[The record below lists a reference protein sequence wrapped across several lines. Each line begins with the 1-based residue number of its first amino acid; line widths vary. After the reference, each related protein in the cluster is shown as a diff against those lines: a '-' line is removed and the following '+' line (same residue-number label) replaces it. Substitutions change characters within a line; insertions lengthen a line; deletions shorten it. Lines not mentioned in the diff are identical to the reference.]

1 MKVFGLSLIG
11 LLFAFSPQKNETVTI
26 TCKVQNCG
34 NILRVYQ
41 FDGVMFKEIQ
51 SVVAEIP
58 DTYEFKIPKSEQKFY
73 YIGNDPNQLL
83 PIILGTE
90 NSISISGNCAA
101 MRSAKVEGS
110 KVNSGYELLKSEIN
124 QLRDRTNF
132 FNQQLQN
139 AEANSAEEKE
149 YSGKLKTLDERK
161 LFLLD
166 SLKKANPFLGRVMA
180 LNTYLSYP
188 HHGKAYPDEIAYF
201 AGEYFRHADFKDA
214 GYNKLPWVYEAF
226 KSYTSTLVAVQV
238 PPAQLRAYVEKS
250 METIPK
256 GSDAHKMALSGVINI
271 LQQTENPEFI
281 YFGEGFIAAFKTKDP
296 GAVANMTQELDRK
309 RAFVVGAVAPDFTQP
324 TPDEKTKSL
333 SSLRGKI
340 VLVDFWA
347 SWCGP
352 CRRDN
357 PEVVKLYETYK
368 DKGFDIL
375 GVSLD
380 RDKERWL
387 QAIQQDGLVWN
398 HVSDLKGWQND
409 VAKRYGVSS
418 IPHTVLVDREGRII
432 ARGLRGP
439 ALAEKLKELFQ

>member
-11 LLFAFSPQKNETVTI
+11 LLFAFSPQKNETVTV

-41 FDGVMFKEIQ
+41 FDGVMFKEVQ
-51 SVVAEIP
+51 SIVAATP
-58 DTYEFKIPKSEQKFY
+58 DTYEFKLPKSEQKFY

-90 NSISISGNCAA
+90 NSISISGNCSA

-110 KVNSGYELLKSEIN
+110 KVNAGYEQLKSEIN

-132 FNQQLQN
+132 FNRQLQN
-139 AEANSAEEKE
+139 AEANSTEEKE

-166 SLKKANPFLGRVMA
+166 SLKKANPFLARVMA

-214 GYNKLPWVYEAF
+214 GYSKLPWVYEAF

-250 METIPK
+250 MEAIPK
-256 GSDAHKMALSGVINI
+256 GSDTHKMALSGVINI

-281 YFGEGFIAAFKTKDP
+281 YFGENFIAAFKTKDP

-309 RAFVVGAVAPDFTQP
+309 RAFVIGSVAPDFTQP
-324 TPDEKTKSL
+324 TPDDKTKSL

-409 VAKRYGVSS
+409 VAQRYGVTS
-418 IPHTVLVDREGRII
+418 IPHTMLVDREGRII

>member
-1 MKVFGLSLIG
+1 MKVFGLSFIA
-11 LLFAFSPQKNETVTI
+11 LLFALTPQKNETVTV

-34 NILRVYQ
+34 NIMRVYQ
-41 FDGVMFKEIQ
+41 FDGMMFKEVQ
-51 SVVAEIP
+51 SVVASVP

-73 YIGNDPNQLL
+73 YLGNDPNQLL

-90 NSISISGNCAA
+90 SGISVNGNCSA

-110 KVNSGYELLKSEIN
+110 KVNSGYEKLKSEIN
-124 QLRDRTNF
+124 QLRDRTNY
-132 FNQQLQN
+132 FNRQLQS
-139 AEANSAEEKE
+139 AEANSADEKE

-166 SLKKANPFLGRVMA
+166 SLKKANPFLAQVMA

-188 HHGKAYPDEIAYF
+188 HHGKAYPDEISYF
-201 AGEYFRHADFKDA
+201 ASEYFRHADFKDA

-226 KSYTSTLVAVQV
+226 KSYTNTLVAVKL
-238 PPAQLRAYVEKS
+238 PATELRAYLEKS
-250 METIPK
+250 MQAIPK
-256 GSDAHKMALSGVINI
+256 GSDAHKMALGGVINV
-271 LQQTENPEFI
+271 LQQSENPEFI
-281 YFGEGFIAAFKTKDP
+281 YFGESFIAAFKTKDP

-309 RAFVVGAVAPDFTQP
+309 RAFVIGAEAPDFSQP
-324 TPDEKTKSL
+324 MPDEKPKSL

-380 RDKERWL
+380 RDKEKWL
-387 QAIQQDGLVWN
+387 QAIQQDGLVWH

>member
-11 LLFAFSPQKNETVTI
+11 LLFALSPQKNETVTVS
-26 TCKVQNCG
+26 CKVQNCG

-41 FDGVMFKEIQ
+41 FDGVMFKEFQ
-51 SVVAEIP
+51 SVVANNS
-58 DTYEFKIPKSEQKFY
+58 DSYEFKIPKSEQKFY

-90 NSISISGNCAA
+90 ANISVSGNCTA

-110 KVNSGYELLKSEIN
+110 KVNAGYEQLKSEIN
-124 QLRDRTNF
+124 KLRDRTNF
-132 FNQQLQN
+132 FNRQLQN
-139 AEANSAEEKE
+139 TEANSAEEQE
-149 YSGKLKTLDERK
+149 YSGKLKSLDERK
-161 LFLLD
+161 LVLLD
-166 SLKKANPFLGRVMA
+166 SLKKANPFLARVMA

-201 AGEYFRHADFKDA
+201 AGEYFRHVDFKDA

-226 KSYTSTLVAVQV
+226 KSYTSTLVAVQLL
-238 PPAQLRAYVEKS
+238 PAQLRAYLEKS
-250 METIPK
+250 MESIPK
-256 GSDAHKMALSGVINI
+256 GSDAHKMALSGVISI
-271 LQQTENPEFI
+271 LQQSENPEFI
-281 YFGEGFIAAFKTKDP
+281 YFGESFIAAFKTKDP
-296 GAVANMTQELDRK
+296 GAVANMAQELDRK

-324 TPDEKTKSL
+324 TPDDKTKSL

-418 IPHTVLVDREGRII
+418 IPHTMLVDREGRII
-432 ARGLRGP
+432 ARGLRGQ